1 MTEVMRLFD
10 WFATGKALK
19 DGKTVILPC
28 DTIYSLSARADEEKA
43 DELYEIK
50 ARSSAKSFIT
60 LMTLG
65 QLRES
70 GLIVPE
76 RLYSLWPAPLT
87 AVLSSAEG
95 GTVAVRVPRGE
106 YINKVLSVSGPI
118 YSTSVNISGQ
128 PSLLT
133 FEDILPVFS
142 GKVDIIV
149 EDRSIKGGRP
159 STLIDATSEPFK
171 VLRQGEFVI

>member
-1 MTEVMRLFD
+1 MSLFD
-10 WFATGKALK
+10 WFPAAKALK
-19 DGKTVILPC
+19 DGKTGILPC
-28 DTIYSLSARADEEKA
+28 DTIYSLSALRNEEKA

-50 ARSSAKSFIT
+50 ERSASKSFIT
-60 LMTLG
+60 LMTLD

-70 GLIVPE
+70 PLVVPE
-76 RLYSLWPAPLT
+76 ALYSIWPAPLT
-87 AVLSSAEG
+87 AVLVSKDG
-95 GTVAVRVPRGE
+95 GTVAVRVPKGE

-133 FEDILPVFS
+133 FDDIFPVFS
-142 GKVDIIV
+142 GKVDFIV

-159 STLIDATSEPFK
+159 STLIDATTEPFK